1 MIAGAG
7 DQITGIAAAEE
18 IDRRHRIES
27 NISAAKR
34 ELTTALQQT
43 VFYWTKKQAHEKAA
57 QDLLDLNAQLVTLA
71 EKRRALRCWR
81 ERRRSGRPQDST

>member
-43 VFYWTKKQAHEKAA
+43 VSYWTKKQAHEKAA

-71 EKRRALRCWR
+71 EKHQRCWR
-81 ERRRSGRPQDST
+81 ERRRSGRPQDSA